1 MSKFIGILLLVALAV
16 RLVTL
21 FFFKQ
26 NAVLN
31 EISLVLFISI
41 FVVTVIVMLVKWWK
55 VQFTRDYTG

>member
-1 MSKFIGILLLVALAV
+1 MSKFIGVLWLVALAV
-16 RLVTL
+16 RLVVL

-26 NAVLN
+26 NIVLN

-55 VQFTRDYTG
+55 WRTK

>member
-1 MSKFIGILLLVALAV
+1 MSKFIGLVLLVALAV

-55 VQFTRDYTG
+55 WRTK

>member
-55 VQFTRDYTG
+55 WRTK

>member
-1 MSKFIGILLLVALAV
+1 MSKFIGMLLLVALAV

-55 VQFTRDYTG
+55 WRTK

>member
-1 MSKFIGILLLVALAV
+1 MSKFLGILLLVALAV

-55 VQFTRDYTG
+55 WRTK

>member
-1 MSKFIGILLLVALAV
+1 MNKFIGMLLLVALAV

-55 VQFTRDYTG
+55 WRTK

>member
-1 MSKFIGILLLVALAV
+1 MLVALAV

-55 VQFTRDYTG
+55 WRTK

>member
-1 MSKFIGILLLVALAV
+1 MSKFIGMLLLVALAV

-31 EISLVLFISI
+31 EISLVLFIAV
-41 FVVTVIVMLVKWWK
+41 FVVAVIVMLAKWWK
-55 VQFTRDYTG
+55 WRTK

>member
-41 FVVTVIVMLVKWWK
+41 FVVTVTVMLVKWWK
-55 VQFTRDYTG
+55 WRTK

>member
-1 MSKFIGILLLVALAV
+1 MSKFIGMLLLVALAV

-55 VQFTRDYTG
+55 RRTK